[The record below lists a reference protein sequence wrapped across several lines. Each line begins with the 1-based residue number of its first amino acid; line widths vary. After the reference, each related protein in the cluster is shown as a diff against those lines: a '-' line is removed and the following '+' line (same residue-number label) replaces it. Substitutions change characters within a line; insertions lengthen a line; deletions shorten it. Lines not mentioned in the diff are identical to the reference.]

1 MKTTATFLGQLLIIL
16 LLPFAAKGQIL
27 EYKELK
33 EFHQDTIAYIEYTF
47 TTSNHFLHC
56 TMDGIFSQCEIPFK
70 SYMLARTTRDGI
82 GFCILFFQDAEKVRA
97 LLQAGKPI
105 WSVHCNFPTIYNNE
119 IASYIAI
126 YKELTKLPTN
136 KIMVLDKIAKDIL
149 RKRNIEWVRYRDNKG
164 MLKMYNTK

>member
-70 SYMLARTTRDGI
+70 SYMLDGI

-97 LLQAGKPI
+97 SLQAGKPT
-105 WSVHCNFPTIYNNE
+105 WGVHCNFPTIYNNK
-119 IASYIAI
+119 ISSYVAI

-136 KIMVLDKIAKDIL
+136 KIMDLDKTAKDIL
-149 RKRNIEWVRYRDNKG
+149 RKRNVEWVDYRDNKG

>member
-56 TMDGIFSQCEIPFK
+56 TMDDIFSQCEIPFK

-97 LLQAGKPI
+97 SSKTLKKSGHHFRQANPLGAYTAISQP
-105 WSVHCNFPTIYNNE
+105 
-119 IASYIAI
+119 YIT
-126 YKELTKLPTN
+126 TKYLPMSPSIKN
-136 KIMVLDKIAKDIL
+136 
-149 RKRNIEWVRYRDNKG
+149 
-164 MLKMYNTK
+164 

>member
-97 LLQAGKPI
+97 
-105 WSVHCNFPTIYNNE
+105 CNFPTIYNNK
-119 IASYIAI
+119 ISSYVAI

-136 KIMVLDKIAKDIL
+136 KIMDLDKTAKDIL
-149 RKRNIEWVRYRDNKG
+149 RKRNVEWVEYRDNKG

>member
-33 EFHQDTIAYIEYTF
+33 EFHQDTIAYLEYTF

-56 TMDGIFSQCEIPFK
+56 TMDDIFSQCEIPFK

-97 LLQAGKPI
+97 LFQAGKPI
-105 WSVHCNFPTIYNNE
+105 WGVHCHFPTIYNNE
-119 IASYIAI
+119 IFPSV
-126 YKELTKLPTN
+126 YKELSKLPTN
-136 KIMVLDKIAKDIL
+136 KIMDLDKIAKDIL

>member
-1 MKTTATFLGQLLIIL
+1 MKIKKIFLGLIVIGIML
-16 LLPFAAKGQIL
+16 SMTAKGQIL

-33 EFHQDTIAYIEYTF
+33 EFNGDTTAYIEYTF

-56 TMDGIFSQCEIPFK
+56 TMDEIFTQCEIPFK

-105 WSVHCNFPTIYNNE
+105 WSVHCNFPTIYNND
-119 IASYIAI
+119 IFPSI
-126 YKELTKLPTN
+126 YKELSKLPTN
-136 KIMVLDKIAKDIL
+136 KIMDLDKTAKDIL
-149 RKRNIEWVRYRDNKG
+149 RKRNVEWVEYRDNKG
-164 MLKMYNTK
+164 MLKMYNTR

>member
-1 MKTTATFLGQLLIIL
+1 METLRLTLNIPLQPA
-16 LLPFAAKGQIL
+16 
-27 EYKELK
+27 
-33 EFHQDTIAYIEYTF
+33 
-47 TTSNHFLHC
+47 TTSCIAQWTKSLPNAKSLLNPIC
-56 TMDGIFSQCEIPFK
+56 LPEQPETAQCEIPFK

-136 KIMVLDKIAKDIL
+136 KIMDLDKIAKDIL